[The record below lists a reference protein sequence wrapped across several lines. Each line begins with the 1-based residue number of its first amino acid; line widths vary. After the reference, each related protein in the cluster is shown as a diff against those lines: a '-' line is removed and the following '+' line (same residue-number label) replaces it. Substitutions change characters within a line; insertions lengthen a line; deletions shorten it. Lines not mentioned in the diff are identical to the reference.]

1 MKKFDLDK
9 LVLLLVA
16 VAICVL
22 AGLNLFQGERPT
34 VSESENRNLATM
46 PEFTWED
53 LWDGSYFSDIMA
65 FFSDTFYEREAFVQT
80 SKWMDQFKSLS
91 TIFPSDDFSAI
102 VNPKPNTPTTG
113 EDDDEIPT
121 LPPIPTAPP
130 TEPPTEPPVTDPSD
144 PTEPPIPVQLSDAN
158 AEITIGSAKKLT
170 ATVGEGFSDL
180 KWSSNRIDLVEI
192 VDNGDGTASVKALA
206 AGTAIVTATVTD
218 ESGQTHSVTCSV
230 TVKKPP
236 QANVEDAQEFLPEG
250 LFLYKGAVYTQS
262 WYTGNSLMS
271 SYGALFDY
279 YAKMFPD
286 TRVTMMPSP
295 LATIT
300 ITDPKVQSK
309 LSSQTYIL
317 NSIGAQMPESVN
329 YVNLSQIMV
338 EHADEYLFFKSDHH
352 WTHLGAYYAY
362 HEFAKSVGL
371 TPTPLANFEVK
382 VLNTAMRGSMRA
394 FTADERVDKIYDTLY
409 AYMPTKSCKMDVLVS
424 SMGTFSR
431 DYCINTSYRDYMAFM
446 MGDHGYTV
454 ITVPENDPEM
464 VCLVLK
470 DSYGNAFVPYLT
482 EHYGKIIV
490 IDPRHVNMNVYEEFK
505 DAGVDDIIFVLN
517 TSQCTKAWY
526 NYFYKAI
533 N

>member
-1 MKKFDLDK
+1 MKKFTVDK
-9 LVLLLVA
+9 LMLLLVA

-22 AGLNLFQGERPT
+22 ALLNLCQTERPT

-46 PEFTWED
+46 PEFSWED

-65 FFSDTFYEREAFVQT
+65 FFSDTFYEREALVKT

-91 TIFPSDDFSAI
+91 TIFPSDDFSVI
-102 VNPKPNTPTTG
+102 INPKPNTPTTG
-113 EDDDEIPT
+113 GEEEDIPT
-121 LPPIPTAPP
+121 LPPIQTDPP

-144 PTEPPIPVQLSDAN
+144 PTEPPIPVQLSAT
-158 AEITIGSAKKLT
+158 ETEVTVGSARTLT
-170 ATVGEGFSDL
+170 ATVGLGYSGL
-180 KWSSNRIDLVEI
+180 TWSVSRIDLVEV
-192 VDNGDGTASVKALA
+192 VDNGDGTASVKALS
-206 AGTAIVTATVTD
+206 AGTATVTATVTD
-218 ESGQTHSVTCSV
+218 ENGETYSATCNI
-230 TVKKPP
+230 TVKKPQ
-236 QANVEDAQEFLPEG
+236 QADVNDAQEFLPEG

-262 WYTGNSLMS
+262 WYTGNKLMS

-279 YAKMFPD
+279 YVQMFPG
-286 TRVTMMPSP
+286 TRVSVMPAP

-300 ITDPKVQSK
+300 ITDPSVQSK

-317 NSIGAQMPESVN
+317 NSIEAQMPDSVN
-329 YVNLSQIMV
+329 YVNLSDIML

-362 HEFAKSVGL
+362 YEFATSAGL
-371 TPTPLANFEVK
+371 TPTPLDDFEVK
-382 VLNTAMRGSMRA
+382 VLSTTMRGSMRYY
-394 FTADERVDKIYDTLY
+394 TSDERVKSIYDTLY
-409 AYMPTKSCKMDVLVS
+409 AYMPTKSCKMEVLVS
-424 SMGTFSR
+424 SMGAFSR
-431 DYCINTSYRDYMAFM
+431 DYCINTSSGDYMAFM

-464 VCLVLK
+464 VCLVMK

-517 TSQCTKAWY
+517 TSQCTSAWY